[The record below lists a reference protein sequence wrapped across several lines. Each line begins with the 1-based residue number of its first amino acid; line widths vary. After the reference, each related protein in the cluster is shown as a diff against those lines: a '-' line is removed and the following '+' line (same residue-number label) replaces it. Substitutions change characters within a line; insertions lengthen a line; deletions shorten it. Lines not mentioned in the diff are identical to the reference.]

1 MATLLFLGASVSQLP
16 AIRYARGAGHRVIA
30 VDGDPNAV
38 AFPFCDFAETV
49 DFADVDRVTAAA
61 MRLGV
66 EAVLA
71 ISTDRAVPPAA
82 AISAR
87 LGLAGIGVEVA
98 QAMTDKALMRARLAA
113 AGVPQPSHVVLTD
126 ATNLEEACAKVTFPA
141 VLKPVD
147 SGGQRGVF
155 RIESVDQ
162 VCSLLSG
169 TLAFSRSGRAMLEE
183 YVDGIELNGIL
194 VARGGEPTLV
204 TLSDRL
210 RPAGLGFGVGWIH
223 SFPSSLPKNALAEAE
238 EVAVATVRALG
249 LEDGIAFPQLIADER
264 GGVRV
269 VEIAARI
276 PAGQMA
282 DLVRFGTGINLFEVA
297 IEQALGHDVP
307 DALVTPGFTTPIA
320 IRFLTASPGLLP
332 LGTVSAIEGLEDV
345 QAAPG
350 VLAAGLYFG
359 PGATIGP
366 LQVDADRR
374 GYVVATAETPTR
386 ALELA
391 DSASE
396 KLIVRTTDE
405 DRLFDHGLRRLLH
418 GARRVPVV
426 VVLALLVA
434 GASALLVTGQGKI
447 QPAPV
452 DGTRV
457 DEAFSPICRCSTA
470 VAHVTFRLVQAG
482 RVTVQMVNSG
492 GRPVTTFLRDHALR
506 SGWQH
511 FVWNGLTRARHV
523 LPNGS
528 YFPQVTFP
536 LLHRTLRLPDP
547 IKLDTRP
554 PRLRRLTVRTTGSRI
569 LVRYAF
575 DEPARAVLFVDGR
588 RAVFS
593 RRGPGS
599 GRLIWDERFP
609 DGPRVTLGHHRI
621 WVVGIDV
628 AGNRSLR
635 SAVHVVGVRPA

>member
-16 AIRYARGAGHRVIA
+16 AIRYAHGVGHRVVA

-38 AFPFCDFAETV
+38 AFSLCDVAETV
-49 DFADVDRVTAAA
+49 DFTDVDRVTDVAVRHGA
-61 MRLGV
+61 

-87 LGLAGIGVEVA
+87 LGLPGIGVEVA
-98 QAMTDKALMRARLAA
+98 QAMTDKGLMRARLAA
-113 AGVPQPSHVVLTD
+113 AGVPQPGHVVLTE
-126 ATNLEEACAKVTFPA
+126 ATNLDEACAKITFPA

-155 RIESVDQ
+155 RIESVEE
-162 VCSLLSG
+162 VRSLLAG
-169 TLAFSRSGRAMLEE
+169 VLVFSRSGRAMLEE
-183 YVDGIELNGIL
+183 FVDGTELNGIL
-194 VARGGEPTLV
+194 VARSGEPTLV

-210 RPAGLGFGVGWIH
+210 RPAGVGFGVGWIH
-223 SFPSSLPKNALAEAE
+223 SFPSSLPQRVLAEAE

-249 LEDGIAFPQLIADER
+249 LEDGIAFPQLIADEL
-264 GGVRV
+264 GAVRV

-282 DLVRFGTGINLFEVA
+282 DLVRFGTGVNLFEVA
-297 IEQALGHDVP
+297 IEQALGHEVP
-307 DALVTPGFTTPIA
+307 DSLVTPAFTTPIA

-332 LGTVSAIEGLEDV
+332 LGTVSAIEGLEQV

-359 PGATIGP
+359 PGTTIGP

-374 GYVVATAETPTR
+374 GYVVATAETPAR

-391 DSASE
+391 DSASA
-396 KLIVRTTDE
+396 KLVVRTTDE
-405 DRLFDHGLRRLLH
+405 DRVFDHGLRRLLH
-418 GARRVPVV
+418 GARLVPVV

-434 GASALLVTGQGKI
+434 GASALVMTERAKL
-447 QPAPV
+447 QPALV
-452 DGTRV
+452 LGTRV
-457 DEAFSPICRCSTA
+457 TKTFSPICGCSTG
-470 VAHVTFRLVQAG
+470 VAHVTFRLAQAG
-482 RVTVQMVNSG
+482 RVTVQMVNST
-492 GRPVTTFLRDHALR
+492 GRPVATFLRDRAIR
-506 SGWQH
+506 PGWQH
-511 FVWNGLTRARHV
+511 LVWNGLTRARQV

-528 YFPQVTFP
+528 YFPQVSFP

-547 IKLDTRP
+547 IKLDTQP
-554 PRLRRLTVRTTGSRI
+554 PRLRRVAVRTTGSRI

-575 DEPARAVLFVDGR
+575 DGPARAVLFVDGR
-588 RAVFS
+588 RAVFTG
-593 RRGPGS
+593 RATTT

-609 DGPRVTLGHHRI
+609 DGPRATLGHHRI
-621 WVVGIDV
+621 WLVGIDT
-628 AGNRSLR
+628 AGNRSHR
-635 SAVHVVGVRPA
+635 SAVHVVGVRSS